1 MLALSPNW
9 RYLILAC
16 LVLSAC
22 GGGDSPSASSSTPA
36 AGSSSQSQ
44 GIEGTGFRK
53 IKGVVTAVGAN
64 SLTVSGIVFDATHA
78 VVFVNGVPA
87 PLADVNVGA
96 TATVSGEVND
106 ATNTGVASIIDA
118 EWSGHYVGSVTIA
131 GVAYFG
137 DAVVTRDGAIRLY
150 VGGPSDGSGV
160 PQWGRPESSEQFV
173 GTIQMHDGQW
183 SGSGVIIGQQCAIN
197 PANPF
202 CAQPTP
208 AEFSA
213 NVSSVSGEAITAR
226 LQGKIQLVTSGGT
239 ETWSLNLRLWG
250 DDGPL
255 PSGQFKEVNAEF
267 ASSSDVFVSLDGSGK
282 LFFQSSG
289 SGCVGN
295 GTLAPHS
302 AGPADIYDVTLLM
315 ESCSGAYAYLNGT
328 YGGLALATPSSVWD
342 YDSLVRIWLSK
353 ESGAGS
359 PAAITML
366 DE

>member
-1 MLALSPNW
+1 
-9 RYLILAC
+9 
-16 LVLSAC
+16 
-22 GGGDSPSASSSTPA
+22 
-36 AGSSSQSQ
+36 
-44 GIEGTGFRK
+44 
-53 IKGVVTAVGAN
+53 
-64 SLTVSGIVFDATHA
+64 
-78 VVFVNGVPA
+78 VNGVSA
-87 PLADVNVGA
+87 TLADITVGA

-106 ATNTGVASIIDA
+106 ATNTGVASTIDA
-118 EWSGHYVGSVTIA
+118 QWSGHYVGSVTIA

-137 DAVVTRDGAIRLY
+137 DAVVTQDGAIRLY
-150 VGGPSDGSGV
+150 VGGPYDDNGALQIV
-160 PQWGRPESSEQFV
+160 RPESSEQFV

-197 PANPF
+197 PANSF
-202 CAQPTP
+202 CAQPAP

-213 NVSSVSGEAITAR
+213 NATLVSGEAITAS
-226 LQGKIQLVTSGGT
+226 LQGKIQLVTSGAT
-239 ETWSLNLRLWG
+239 ETWSLNLGLWG

-255 PSGQFKEVNAEF
+255 PSGQYKELIAEF
-267 ASSSDVFVSLDGSGK
+267 ASSSDVVVSLDGSGK

-295 GTLAPHS
+295 GTLALHPT
-302 AGPADIYDVTLLM
+302 GPADIYDVTLSM

-353 ESGAGS
+353 ESGEGS